1 MQFTTTLQYTTTP
14 TAITIDAIHYNI
26 AIMIMNSAR
35 HYNTAMMI
43 DAIHY
48 NTAAQYNT
56 AIHYNTHSNHD

>member
-1 MQFTTTLQYTTTP
+1 M
-14 TAITIDAIHYNI
+14 IDAIHYNI

-56 AIHYNTHSNHD
+56 AIHYNTHSDHD